1 MPFMDACAYP
11 KWNTG
16 TPAPTGLALV
26 SDGADIYVATRI
38 SGGWYEFVTGKR
50 LTQVTHWMPL
60 PPRPRDA
67 A

>member
-1 MPFMDACAYP
+1 MPFMDAFTYP
-11 KWNTG
+11 AWNTG
-16 TPAPTGLALV
+16 TPAPGALALV

-38 SGGWYEFVTGKR
+38 SGDWYEFVTGGR

-60 PPRPRDA
+60 PLLPSEA